1 VAERAVAS
9 VNGHAQGVRGALDRL
24 YQVSA
29 ALAALCLAAIA
40 GLVVIQ
46 VTGRSLG
53 VLVPGADDLAG
64 YALMASTFLGLAP
77 TLRAGAH
84 IRVTLL
90 LSHAPPARKRRL
102 ELWCLAVG
110 AAVCAYVCWYVVEM
124 AKDAWRFGEKST
136 GNLPVPL
143 WIPESVMALGIA
155 ILTIAFIDDFVRV
168 LSGEAPSYPDDAAA
182 VEDTAVVAD
191 GQG

>member
-1 VAERAVAS
+1 MIARAATPAS
-9 VNGHAQGVRGALDRL
+9 GHALGVRSALDRL
-24 YQVSA
+24 YQVSGAMA
-29 ALAALCLAAIA
+29 AVSLAAIA

-46 VTGRSLG
+46 VTGRLLG

-84 IRVTLL
+84 IRVTLF
-90 LSHAPPARKRRL
+90 LSHAPPARQRRL

-110 AAVCAYVCWYVVEM
+110 AAICAYVTWYVVEM
-124 AKDAWRFGEKST
+124 ALDAWRFGEKST

-143 WIPESVMALGIA
+143 WIPQAVMALGIL
-155 ILTIAFIDDFVRV
+155 ILTTAFVDDFVRV
-168 LSGEAPSYPDDAAA
+168 LRGGPPSYPDDAAPI
-182 VEDTAVVAD
+182 EDSAVVAD
-191 GQG
+191 RER